1 LTIVGGM
8 STALLTAGLLMPQVR
23 CAALMHATDSGESW
37 DRRLLDELR
46 ITPLADAAAIRAYF
60 GSGGAELPA

>member
-1 LTIVGGM
+1 
-8 STALLTAGLLMPQVR
+8 MPQVR